1 MSVFC
6 RHNRYTA
13 DCPIC
18 SKGTAL
24 DPDRSA
30 RRRSSGSSPGGRS
43 RTGRGSATPAFS
55 GPHLSAGPY
64 EDEDGTRYIVRLER
78 VPGGV
83 RLAEWAGSQ
92 LRRRAPVLRAS
103 DLATLAAGAQGVLT
117 DSDAQALAGALGQ
130 ERSADGDVGVS
141 RGRAGDFREELRVE
155 AVEDDRV
162 RIGRW
167 VQRPGAGFQLRD
179 AAPMLPAAR
188 YAEALA
194 DAARKGVLGPRSGD
208 EAARPL

>member
-30 RRRSSGSSPGGRS
+30 KRRSSSGGRP

-55 GPHLSAGPY
+55 GPHVSVGPY
-64 EDEDGTRYIVRLER
+64 EDEEGSSYIVRLER

-83 RLAEWAGSQ
+83 RLAEWAGSE
-92 LRRRAPVLRAS
+92 LRRRAPVLRAR
-103 DLATLAAGAQGVLT
+103 DLENLAAEAEGVLS
-117 DSDAQALAGALGQ
+117 DGDAQALAGALGQ
-130 ERSADGDVGVS
+130 ERSADGNTGVS

-155 AVEDDRV
+155 AIDDDRV

-167 VQRPGAGFQLRD
+167 VQRPGTGWELRD

-194 DAARKGVLGPRSGD
+194 DAARKGVLGPRTGD
-208 EAARPL
+208 ETARPI

>member
-1 MSVFC
+1 VSVFC

-30 RRRSSGSSPGGRS
+30 RRRSSGSSSGGRAK
-43 RTGRGSATPAFS
+43 TGRGSATPSFS
-55 GPHLSAGPY
+55 GPHVSAGPY
-64 EDEDGTRYIVRLER
+64 EDEEGTSYIVRLER

-83 RLAEWAGSQ
+83 RLAEWAGSE
-92 LRRRAPVLRAS
+92 LRRRAPVLRARDLE
-103 DLATLAAGAQGVLT
+103 DLAVEAEGVLS
-117 DSDAQALAGALGQ
+117 DSDAQALAGALRQ
-130 ERSADGDVGVS
+130 ERSADGGVGVS

-155 AVEDDRV
+155 AIGDDHV

-167 VQRPGAGFQLRD
+167 IQRPGTGWELRD
-179 AAPMLPAAR
+179 AAPMLPASR

-194 DAARKGVLGPRSGD
+194 DASRKGVLGPPSGD
-208 EAARPL
+208 EPARPI

>member
-30 RRRSSGSSPGGRS
+30 KRRSSSGGRP

-55 GPHLSAGPY
+55 GPHVSVGPY
-64 EDEDGTRYIVRLER
+64 EDEEGSSYIVRLER

-83 RLAEWAGSQ
+83 RLAEWAGSE
-92 LRRRAPVLRAS
+92 LRRRAPVLRAR
-103 DLATLAAGAQGVLT
+103 DLENLAAEAEGVLS
-117 DSDAQALAGALGQ
+117 DGDAQALAGALGQ
-130 ERSADGDVGVS
+130 ERSADGNTGVS

-155 AVEDDRV
+155 AIDDDRV

-167 VQRPGAGFQLRD
+167 VQRPGSGWELRD

-194 DAARKGVLGPRSGD
+194 DAARKGVLGPRTGD
-208 EAARPL
+208 ETARPI